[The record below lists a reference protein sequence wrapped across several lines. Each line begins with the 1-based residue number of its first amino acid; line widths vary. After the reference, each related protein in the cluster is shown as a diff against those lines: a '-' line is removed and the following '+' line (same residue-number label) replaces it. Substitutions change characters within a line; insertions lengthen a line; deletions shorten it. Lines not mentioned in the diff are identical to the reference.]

1 MAKKTEDAFSV
12 NAFDPG
18 KIAGSFRDLAEK
30 GAEQSRTAY
39 ARMKTAAED
48 AGKTVEA
55 TVQSV
60 QAGSVDLGLKTIE
73 AVRINTESSLSH
85 LEALLG
91 VKSVAE
97 LVELQTAFLR
107 KQAETAMEQARTLQ
121 DASRKLAETMRRR
134 TKRTGSRHF
143 ARWRNR
149 ASSCLLKE
157 NRRSSTVSR

>member
-121 DASRKLAETMRRR
+121 DASRKLAETMA
-134 TKRTGSRHF
+134 KP
-143 ARWRNR
+143 ARDV
-149 ASSCLLKE
+149 AEKAMAGFKAA
-157 NRRSSTVSR
+157 